1 MQPAEPTQPLSQD
14 LFISTG
20 RRRVLGTLGMTGL
33 ALAASSTHA
42 DAFINRRKNEAPVV
56 TVDSGQASSS
66 ARVDLSQ
73 LPADW
78 VRLQGR
84 NLHSYAAYVDSLKLR
99 TIRTQDVLAA
109 HARQRGGVWNQLPP
123 RQWWR
128 RMGYT
133 LRVVERVALEMNE
146 PVSEI
151 VSAYRSPAY
160 NARCGGRRGSW
171 HQANLALDVR
181 LVSRP
186 SRVTAVT
193 RNLRDQGLFKGGVG
207 SYRNFTHIDARGENI
222 NW

>member
-1 MQPAEPTQPLSQD
+1 MHPEEPIASDPT
-14 LFISTG
+14 LFEIPTG
-20 RRRVLGTLGMTGL
+20 RRRILTTFGWTGM
-33 ALAASSTHA
+33 ALIASQTPAA
-42 DAFINRRKNEAPVV
+42 AFLPRRKDDQPRV
-56 TVDSGQASSS
+56 TIQAAGSPQPQ
-66 ARVDLSQ
+66 VDLSRF
-73 LPADW
+73 PADW
-78 VRLQGR
+78 VRQQGG
-84 NLHSYAAYVDSLKLR
+84 NLPAYVRYIDSLKLR
-99 TIRTQDVLAA
+99 TIRTEDVVAV

-123 RQWWR
+123 RQWWP

-146 PVSEI
+146 PVTDI

-160 NARCGGRRGSW
+160 NARCGGKRGSW

-193 RNLRDQGLFKGGVG
+193 RSLRDQGMFKGGVG

>member
-1 MQPAEPTQPLSQD
+1 MTD
-14 LFISTG
+14 
-20 RRRVLGTLGMTGL
+20 RRQILTTLGMTGL
-33 ALAASSTHA
+33 ALAATSTNA
-42 DAFINRRKNEAPVV
+42 SAVFSRRNEPRV
-56 TVDSGQASSS
+56 TVGSGTP
-66 ARVDLSQ
+66 DLSGVDESK

-78 VRLQGR
+78 VRNQGR
-84 NLHSYAAYVDSLKLR
+84 NLNAYARFVDGLNLR
-99 TIRTQDVLAA
+99 TIKTHDVIAV
-109 HARQRGGVWNQLPP
+109 HARQRGGVWNELPP
-123 RQWWR
+123 RKWWR

-146 PVSEI
+146 PVTSI

-181 LVSRP
+181 LASRA
-186 SRVTAVT
+186 SRVTAMT

-207 SYRNFTHIDARGENI
+207 SYRNFTHIDARGQNI

>member
-1 MQPAEPTQPLSQD
+1 MQSEEPTQSHSEPFS
-14 LFISTG
+14 ISTG
-20 RRRVLGTLGMTGL
+20 RRRVLSTLGLTGL
-33 ALAASSTHA
+33 ALAASSS
-42 DAFINRRKNEAPVV
+42 DASAFLSRKSDVPVV
-56 TVDSGQASSS
+56 TVGTGQKSSFSG
-66 ARVDLSQ
+66 VDVSR

-78 VRLQGR
+78 VRSQGR
-84 NLHSYAAYVDSLKLR
+84 NLNAYANFVDRLKLR
-99 TIRTQDVLAA
+99 TIRTQDVVAA
-109 HARQRGGVWNQLPP
+109 HARQRNGVWNQLPP
-123 RQWWR
+123 RQWWK

-146 PVSEI
+146 PVTEI

-186 SRVTAVT
+186 SRVTQIT
-193 RNLRDQGLFKGGVG
+193 RSLRDQGLFKGGVG
-207 SYRNFTHIDARGENI
+207 SYRNFTHIDARGQNI